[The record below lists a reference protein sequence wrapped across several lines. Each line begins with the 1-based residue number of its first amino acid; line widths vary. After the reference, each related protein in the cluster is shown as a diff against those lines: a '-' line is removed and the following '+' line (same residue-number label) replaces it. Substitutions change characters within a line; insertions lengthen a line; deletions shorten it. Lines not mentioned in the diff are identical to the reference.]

1 MIRFDFFAFNWT
13 HRDEY
18 TEEGL
23 KNTIRIYG
31 INKKNES
38 VYVKIPDFQIPMWIE
53 LPKDIEWTEHY
64 IRVITNQFMNVKK
77 EIRPTHISFQ
87 KLHKLYYAEVKE
99 KKDKD
104 GNKYYE
110 KKKFP
115 YLCAMFDNTQALEI
129 FKNIL

>member
-77 EIRPTHISFQ
+77 
-87 KLHKLYYAEVKE
+87 
-99 KKDKD
+99 
-104 GNKYYE
+104 
-110 KKKFP
+110 
-115 YLCAMFDNTQALEI
+115 
-129 FKNIL
+129 